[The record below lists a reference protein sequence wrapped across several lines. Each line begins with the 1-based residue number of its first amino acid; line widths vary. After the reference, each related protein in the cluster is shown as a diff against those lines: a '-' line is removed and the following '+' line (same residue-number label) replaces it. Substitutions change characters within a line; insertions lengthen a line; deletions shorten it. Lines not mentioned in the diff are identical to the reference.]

1 VTSTAAVLAALLGAP
16 GRAPITAAASLAGA
30 VAAAASACS
39 STVAHAA
46 ANAVSRGGEQRF
58 PLRAPTPVAAVML
71 PLACSV
77 VVACVATGPLLLSAG
92 VLAGGVAAC
101 AGGLIIAGYLL
112 RSIHSLARRWVLSEP
127 AGIVV
132 SDPLGLAEPVLLP
145 RGQIESVHKVLSAHP
160 PPDSLDLRLGTLIGA
175 VEMRLREP
183 VTFAVHKRG
192 GAAIVDAR
200 AMIVTPLRPNA
211 LLAASNRHRIAVV

>member
-1 VTSTAAVLAALLGAP
+1 
-16 GRAPITAAASLAGA
+16 
-30 VAAAASACS
+30 
-39 STVAHAA
+39 
-46 ANAVSRGGEQRF
+46 
-58 PLRAPTPVAAVML
+58 M
-71 PLACSV
+71 
-77 VVACVATGPLLLSAG
+77 
-92 VLAGGVAAC
+92 
-101 AGGLIIAGYLL
+101 
-112 RSIHSLARRWVLSEP
+112 LSEP